1 MSFYLRGS
9 VIMGVDRTKSDR
21 QRSDRFIMRCL
32 GKTAAFWAAVLLIW
46 ELAFHMTVFGSLSS
60 RWLSSLPFSLGLAAI
75 LTVLSHLWK
84 APLFNRIT
92 RYALLTVLVLIF
104 GVQSVYCHIFDT
116 LLSLAFVG
124 MGGEAIL
131 NFLPMV
137 ISGIAETVPMLLLY
151 LAAYPVLILL
161 QRRNVVSCERAD
173 AEAAMVLASC
183 GVLLYA
189 LGIPAEG
196 SEGRGA
202 VYYDAQSTV
211 DRQAEYFGLLTAEL
225 LDLGRLTS
233 DATNAIVPGADLQGS
248 DSEAERNI
256 IEAIDFE
263 VLTEAAPSDAIR
275 ELNDYFSSLSGTAKN
290 EYTGMFQGYNY
301 IQICAEAYSPYFM
314 DREITPTLYKL
325 THEGIVFENFYNSFP
340 SVTSNGEY
348 SLCMGLMP
356 DLSRMSFATSM
367 DNYIPFTIAHFFQEQ
382 EGRHPIA
389 YHNNYATFYNRI
401 NTHTNMGYDFRAIDY
416 GLDMD
421 AATPASDLEMME
433 KSVDDFINAE
443 PFAVHYMTFSGH
455 AYYKFETNDMSRKN
469 RDRAEALYPD
479 CSEELL
485 AYRACQLEL
494 EDAMTYLLQR
504 LEDAGIA
511 DHTVIVLTGD
521 HYPYGLGD
529 EAYEELAGEEAVAA
543 DPFWKYR
550 SSFVCW
556 TGALRDEP
564 IYIDDYCSTHDIF
577 PTMCNLFGLT
587 YESRMLT
594 GTDVLSDSTH
604 LALIQDGSFLTR
616 ALTYD
621 SSSGEIT
628 YLQPEEE
635 LPKGYAQQLIRATRN
650 QMSVSAAVLRTNY
663 FGFVFSTLDLAES
676 TEPVVTD
683 QASFSDINGLWYE
696 NSVETLIG
704 RGALSGNDDGRFGGE
719 RTCTRVMFLTMLTR
733 SLYLTPADGT
743 VLPFTDVPED
753 SWYYSFVAAGWA
765 AGVIPSAETFGP
777 HEALTEADARAMLAG
792 AALCAGIENADV
804 WANSVTDRVLAQARQ
819 EGEAIDEAL
828 TRGTAAAIA
837 APLVLVTE

>member
-1 MSFYLRGS
+1 M
-9 VIMGVDRTKSDR
+9 R
-21 QRSDRFIMRCL
+21 QL
-32 GKTAAFWAAVLLIW
+32 GKTATFWVTVLLTW
-46 ELAFHMTVFGSLSS
+46 ELAFHVMVFGGLSI

-84 APLFNRIT
+84 ASLSNKIT
-92 RYALLTVLVLIF
+92 RYALLAVLVLIF
-104 GVQSVYCHIFDT
+104 GVQSVYYNIFDT

-124 MGGEAIL
+124 MGGEAIR

-151 LAAYPVLILL
+151 LAAYPVLVLL
-161 QRRNVVSCERAD
+161 QRRNMVSCERAD
-173 AEAAMVLASC
+173 ASAALLLAGC

-189 LGIPAEG
+189 LGVPAAG
-196 SEGRGA
+196 TEGRGA

-211 DRQAEYFGLLTAEL
+211 DRQADYFGLLTAER

-233 DATNAIVPGADLQGS
+233 DTTNTIAVGTDLQYS
-248 DSEAERNI
+248 DTEAERNI

-263 VLTEAAPSDAIR
+263 VLNEAAPSDAIQ

-301 IQICAEAYSPYFM
+301 IQICAEAYSPYFVNQ
-314 DREITPTLYKL
+314 EITPTLYKL
-325 THEGIVFENFYNSFP
+325 THEGIVFENFYNSF
-340 SVTSNGEY
+340 SSTTSNGEY

-356 DLSRMSFATSM
+356 DLSRMSFASSM

-401 NTHTNMGYDFRAIDY
+401 NTHTNMGYDFRAINY
-416 GLDMD
+416 GLDME
-421 AATPASDLEMME
+421 AANPASDLEMME

-455 AYYKFETNDMSRKN
+455 AFYKFGANDMSRKN
-469 RDRAEALYPD
+469 RERAKALYPD

-485 AYRACQLEL
+485 AYYACQLEL

-504 LEDAGIA
+504 LEDANIA

-521 HYPYGLGD
+521 HYPYGLSND
-529 EAYEELAGEEAVAA
+529 AYEELAGDETVAT

-556 TGALRDEP
+556 TGTLQAEP
-564 IYIDDYCSTHDIF
+564 IYIDNYCSTHDIL

-604 LALIQDGSFLTR
+604 LALIQNGSFLTR

-621 SSSGEIT
+621 SSSGKIT
-628 YLQPEEE
+628 YLQPERE
-635 LPKGYAQQLIRATRN
+635 LPKGYAQQLIQATRN
-650 QMSVSAAVLRTNY
+650 QMSVSAAILRNNY

-676 TEPVVTD
+676 TEPVITD
-683 QASFSDINGLWYE
+683 QASFSDISGLWYE
-696 NSVETLIG
+696 DSVERLVG
-704 RGALSGNDDGRFGGE
+704 RGALSGANDGMFEGE
-719 RTCTRVMFLTMLTR
+719 NTCTRSMYIIMLTL
-733 SLYLTPADGT
+733 SLYLTPEEGKVPPYKDVEAGT
-743 VLPFTDVPED
+743 
-753 SWYYSFVAAGWA
+753 WYYNSVAAGWA
-765 AGVIPSAETFGP
+765 AGIIPPAETFGP
-777 HEALTEADARAMLAG
+777 SEALTEADARAMFTG

-804 WANSVTDRVLAQARQ
+804 WANSVIDQVLLQARQ
-819 EGEAIDEAL
+819 ESETVDEAL
-828 TRGTAAAIA
+828 TRGIAAAIVA
-837 APLVLVTE
+837 QLVLVTE

>member
-1 MSFYLRGS
+1 
-9 VIMGVDRTKSDR
+9 
-21 QRSDRFIMRCL
+21 MRRL
-32 GKTAAFWAAVLLIW
+32 GKTAAFWTAVLLIW
-46 ELAFHMTVFGSLSS
+46 ELAFHVMVFGGLSS

-84 APLFNRIT
+84 GPLPNKIT

-104 GVQSVYCHIFDT
+104 GVQSVYYHIFNT

-124 MGGEAIL
+124 MGGEAIT

-137 ISGIAETVPMLLLY
+137 IRGIAETAPMLLLY
-151 LAAYPVLILL
+151 LAAYPALVLL
-161 QRRNVVSCERAD
+161 QRRNAVSCERAD
-173 AEAAMVLASC
+173 ASAALLLVGC

-189 LGIPAEG
+189 LGIPAAG
-196 SEGRGA
+196 TEGRGA
-202 VYYDAQSTV
+202 IYYDAQSTV
-211 DRQAEYFGLLTAEL
+211 DRQVEYFGLLTAER

-233 DATNAIVPGADLQGS
+233 DATNAIAVGADLQIS

-263 VLTEAAPSDAIR
+263 ILAEAAPSDAIQ

-301 IQICAEAYSPYFM
+301 IQICAEAYSPYFVS
-314 DREITPTLYKL
+314 REMTPTLYKL

-340 SVTSNGEY
+340 NVTSNGEY

-356 DLSRMSFATSM
+356 DMSRMSFATSM
-367 DNYIPFTIAHFFQEQ
+367 ENYIPFTIAHLFQEQ

-416 GLDMD
+416 GLDME
-421 AATPASDLEMME
+421 AASPASDLEMME
-433 KSVDDFINAE
+433 KSIDDFINAE

-455 AYYKFETNDMSRKN
+455 AYYKFETNDMSKKN
-469 RDRAEALYPD
+469 RERAEAFYPN

-485 AYRACQLEL
+485 AYYACQLEL

-504 LEDAGIA
+504 LEDADIA
-511 DHTVIVLTGD
+511 DRTVIVLTGD
-521 HYPYGLGD
+521 HYPYGLSDKAYKEMAGD
-529 EAYEELAGEEAVAA
+529 EAIAA

-550 SSFVCW
+550 NSFVCW
-556 TGALRDEP
+556 TGALQAEP
-564 IYIDDYCSTHDIF
+564 IYVDDYCSTHDIL

-604 LALIQDGSFLTR
+604 LALIQDGSFLTS

-621 SSSGEIT
+621 SRSGKIT

-635 LPKGYAQQLIRATRN
+635 LPRGYAQKLIQATRN
-650 QMSVSAAVLRTNY
+650 QMSVSAAILRNNY
-663 FGFVFSTLDLAES
+663 FGFVFSTLHLAES
-676 TEPVVTD
+676 TEPVITD
-683 QASFSDINGLWYE
+683 RASFPDISGLWYE
-696 NSVETLIG
+696 DSVEKLVG
-704 RGALSGNDDGRFGGE
+704 RGALSGADTGMFEGGNPCS
-719 RTCTRVMFLTMLTR
+719 RAMFITLLTR
-733 SLYLTPADGT
+733 SLYLTPVEGT
-743 VLPFTDVPED
+743 VLPFTDVPEN
-753 SWYYSFVAAGWA
+753 SWYYGYVAAGWS
-765 AGVIPSAETFGP
+765 AGVIPPAETFEP
-777 HEALTEADARAMLAG
+777 SEALTEADARVMLTG
-792 AALCAGIENADV
+792 AALCAGIEDADV
-804 WANSVTDRVLAQARQ
+804 WANSVIDQILAQARQ
-819 EGEAIDEAL
+819 EGEAVDETL
-828 TRGTAAAIA
+828 TRGVAAAIVA
-837 APLVLVTE
+837 QLILATE